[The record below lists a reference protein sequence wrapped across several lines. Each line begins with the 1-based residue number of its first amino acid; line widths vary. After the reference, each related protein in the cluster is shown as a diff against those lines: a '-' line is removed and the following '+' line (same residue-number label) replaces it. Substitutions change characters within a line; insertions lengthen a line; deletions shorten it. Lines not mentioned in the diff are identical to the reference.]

1 VESISVSEAD
11 TAERVEIADSIDDVA
26 EAWDELAD
34 AREAGPFVRP
44 GWFRAWQSAFGEHEL
59 RVLVATRSGSPV
71 GVLPLALRGSRVMS
85 PTNWH
90 TPAYGPVA
98 KDDQAERALAR
109 HIPSILRSTVD
120 LSFLDPSSAFA
131 GELAGVARADSA
143 RAISRPILRSP
154 YIELDGTFADYEATR
169 ESKFRRELARRTKRL
184 AELGDVDI
192 SFHDGTDA
200 LDSLLTEG
208 FAVEGSGWKTERG
221 TAIAADPAAD
231 RFYRD
236 AARWAAGRGWLRLGF
251 LRLDG
256 RCLAFS
262 YTVVLNDVV
271 HVVKVG
277 FDPEY
282 RKFAPG
288 TILTR
293 ANIERAFGHGAVR
306 YDFLGDDDRYK
317 LDWASEVKE
326 RVRTQLF
333 ARTPL
338 GLASFAAWRYGRPA
352 VKRALTA
359 ARERTGGRAG

>member
-11 TAERVEIADSIDDVA
+11 TAERVDIVASIDDVA
-26 EAWDELAD
+26 EPWEELAD
-34 AREAGPFVRP
+34 ASEAGPFVRP
-44 GWFRAWQSAFGEHEL
+44 GWFRAWQSAFGRDDV
-59 RVLVATRSGSPV
+59 RVLVVTRSGSPV
-71 GVLPLALRGSRVMS
+71 GVLPLVRRATRVVS

-98 KDDQAERALAR
+98 QDEQAERALAR
-109 HIPSILRSTVD
+109 HIPSILRSSVD
-120 LSFLDPSSAFA
+120 LAFLDPSSAFA
-131 GELAGVARADSA
+131 GELGRVARARSL
-143 RAISRPILRSP
+143 REVSRPILRSP
-154 YIELDGTFADYEATR
+154 YIDLEGTFADYEASR

-184 AELGDVDI
+184 GELGEIEI
-192 SFHDGTDA
+192 SFHDGTER
-200 LDSLLTEG
+200 LESLLAEG

-236 AARWAAGRGWLRLGF
+236 AAAWASERGWLQLGF

-256 RCLAFS
+256 RCVAFS
-262 YTVVLNDVV
+262 YTIVLNDVV

-293 ANIERAFGHGAVR
+293 ANIERAFEHGATR

-317 LDWASEVKE
+317 LDWASEIRE
-326 RVRTQLF
+326 RVRIQLF

-338 GLASFAAWRYGRPA
+338 GFASFAAWRYGRPA
-352 VKRALTA
+352 VKRALATV
-359 ARERTGGRAG
+359 RERRAG